1 MSFITK
7 LVVFSAL
14 LFSINVLAN
23 DFGTFVLVKGKVYIE
38 SANTTRVEAKVNSK
52 IFEGQLVT
60 TETDSR
66 AKIVMS
72 DRNIIN
78 VLPNTKLKIEK
89 YRASAREK
97 SVSLN
102 LIEGR
107 VRTNVEQDYDNKNNK
122 FEVRTSTAVAGVRG
136 TQFITSYNKAN
147 QLTEVV
153 TIKGRVNLM
162 AIAKA
167 GAAKSLPVEVSVA
180 RGEKVQI
187 TNDGQASDP
196 VKIPKKEFKSIELE
210 SNVIDEEKR
219 KKLDQTKLE
228 DSENIVGGVNSD
240 PLNPQNNLL
249 PVPQTQIIRDN
260 KGKVN
265 VTIDINK

>member
-1 MSFITK
+1 MPFVAN
-7 LVVFSAL
+7 LVAVSVL
-14 LFSINVLAN
+14 LFSINVVAN

-38 SANTTRVEAKVNSK
+38 SADTTRVEAKVNSK
-52 IFEGQLVT
+52 IFEGQMVVT
-60 TETDSR
+60 EAESR

-78 VLPNTKLKIEK
+78 VLPNTKLKIDK
-89 YRASAREK
+89 YKTSARDK
-97 SVSLN
+97 NVSLN

-107 VRTNVEQDYDNKNNK
+107 IRTNVEQDYDNKNNK

-153 TIKGRVNLM
+153 TINGRVSLM

-167 GAAKSLPVEVSVA
+167 GIAKSLPVEVSVV

-196 VKIPKKEFKSIELE
+196 VKIPKQEFKNIEIE
-210 SNVIDEEKR
+210 SNVTDEEKR
-219 KKLDQTKLE
+219 KKLDQSKLE
-228 DSENIVGGVNSD
+228 DSESIVGGVNSN
-240 PLNPQNNLL
+240 PLRPQSNLL
-249 PVPQTQIIRDN
+249 PKPQTQIIRDN
-260 KGKVN
+260 QGKAN
-265 VTIDINK
+265 VTIEIKK

>member
-1 MSFITK
+1 MSSVTSLIAI
-7 LVVFSAL
+7 SL
-14 LFSINVLAN
+14 LFFSLNAVAN
-23 DFGTFVLVKGKVYIE
+23 DFGTFVLVKGKVFIE
-38 SANTTRVEAKVNSK
+38 ATDTTRAEAKVNSK
-52 IFEGQLVT
+52 IFEGQMVVT
-60 TETDSR
+60 ENDSR

-89 YRASAREK
+89 YKTSAREK
-97 SVSLN
+97 NVSLN

-136 TQFITSYNKAN
+136 TQFITSYDKSN

-153 TIKGRVNLM
+153 TINGRVSLM
-162 AIAKA
+162 AVTRAGMPKA
-167 GAAKSLPVEVSVA
+167 LHVEVSVG

-187 TNDGQASDP
+187 TNDGNATDP
-196 VKIPKKEFKSIELE
+196 VKIPKQEFKNIELE
-210 SNVIDEEKR
+210 SNVTDDEKR

-228 DSENIVGGVNSD
+228 DSDNIVGGVNSN
-240 PLNPQNNLL
+240 PLKPQNNLL
-249 PVPQTQIIRDN
+249 PIPQTQIIRDN
-260 KGKVN
+260 QGKSKVII
-265 VTIDINK
+265 VIEK